1 MFCDLLHDW
10 FGMTDDYFMDKGNMY
25 CNVYIYMYNT
35 DLVFKAFDKDSDGF
49 LNQEEWVK
57 GLSLFLRGTLGEKIE
72 CKLQ

>member
-1 MFCDLLHDW
+1 M
-10 FGMTDDYFMDKGNMY
+10 
-25 CNVYIYMYNT
+25 YIYMYNT